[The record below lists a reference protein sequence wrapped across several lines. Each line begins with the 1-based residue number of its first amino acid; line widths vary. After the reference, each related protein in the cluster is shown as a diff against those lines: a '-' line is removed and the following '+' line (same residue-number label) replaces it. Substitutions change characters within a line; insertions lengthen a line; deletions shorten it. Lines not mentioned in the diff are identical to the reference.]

1 VSALTELLQRVR
13 ALVERLS
20 PRERVLLGVGAA
32 AGVLVLV
39 WALAGYL
46 GERRAML
53 QAQIAAS
60 ERDVAEM
67 GRLRDHYLKLKTE
80 RDVVRRK
87 LERGGADFSLFS
99 HLEGVTRDTLSRDR
113 VAAMNP
119 STRNV
124 SDDLQE
130 EDVEMRL
137 SGVSLR
143 ELVALLYR
151 VEKSDL
157 PLLVSRVQMKKRFD
171 QPFVFDAT
179 LVVGRLRPTPGTA
192 AP

>member
-1 VSALTELLQRVR
+1 MSAFSDVVARVTELI
-13 ALVERLS
+13 ERLS
-20 PRERVLLGVGAA
+20 PRERMLLGVGAA

-39 WALAGYL
+39 WGLAGFL
-46 GERRAML
+46 AERRATL
-53 QAQIAAS
+53 QAQIVAS
-60 ERDVAEM
+60 ERDVGEVT
-67 GRLRDHYLKLKTE
+67 RLRDRYLALKAE
-80 RDVVRRK
+80 RDAVRRK
-87 LERGGADFSLFS
+87 LEKGGTEFSLFS

-119 STRNV
+119 STRTV
-124 SDDLQE
+124 AEDLQE

-143 ELVALLYR
+143 ELVGLLYR

-171 QPFVFDAT
+171 QPFVYDAT
-179 LVVGRLRPTPGTA
+179 LVVGRLRPTGTGTS
-192 AP
+192 P